1 MDADERLRSFCGAID
16 RPSAHHTF
24 PLESGLFEIEQDG
37 KAEASYGKIAESSAS
52 SIRLIANY
60 ANGRRRKDLN
70 ICVHLRYL
78 R

>member
-16 RPSAHHTF
+16 RSSAHHTL

-37 KAEASYGKIAESSAS
+37 KAQASHLRNV
-52 SIRLIANY
+52 RLSE
-60 ANGRRRKDLN
+60 RRDDLWVNN